1 MTVLGRTKEDDC
13 VCRRGH
19 SSRKTNKS
27 IPHLVE
33 QTLPHHRQKQ
43 RKSSSKTARLAPPR
57 PRPNKGLKKGV
68 RGKVGGD
75 WWSGFFGER
84 LRYCG
89 PGPRPWRK
97 GQEGLPDRAAGAG
110 KPEAA
115 VPAPRRRRLRPGP
128 PPTGNRSPG
137 EAHRLLGAEAVEFGG
152 GRGAEAGAEVGALC
166 PRVRPPCLGPAAK
179 GPGGHGCEAPPTL
192 LQTRTA

>member
-1 MTVLGRTKEDDC
+1 MTVC
-13 VCRRGH
+13 VGEGTVHERPIKAYHIWSNRH
-19 SSRKTNKS
+19 YPT
-27 IPHLVE
+27 
-33 QTLPHHRQKQ
+33 
-43 RKSSSKTARLAPPR
+43 TARNKGNLPPKLLVLPPPR